1 MKSVFIHSILYL
13 QIKKERN
20 KYMKLII
27 VKYKNGNTITIEA
40 WKDSIE
46 ITDKLLIYQNYV
58 TNGLALI
65 HLKNVELI
73 KIREKGE

>member
-1 MKSVFIHSILYL
+1 
-13 QIKKERN
+13 
-20 KYMKLII
+20 MKLII
-27 VKYKNGNTITIEA
+27 VKYKNGNTVTIEA

-58 TNGLALI
+58 TNGIALI